1 MEILST
7 NAEGPL
13 AGLATSI
20 GRDPIT
26 WKSWQCLH
34 IELPETDQD
43 INCFAW
49 IKSIIESYLPNVEGR
64 TFFCHHRHI
73 YIICKDVTHDNL
85 EHIGD
90 LVCDFI
96 YAEHKVE
103 GFYRLYDLYNEGS
116 HFSDGFFKTMEL
128 VTCDQDIPEH
138 ILSRMQELTMHRM
151 IEKTDY
157 PGGYAVLDRVKVL
170 LVEDDPVTRWMV
182 RNALKHECD
191 LATVSEAHKA
201 FEMYASYQPDIVF
214 LDINLP
220 DANGYDV
227 LQWIIHNDPGA
238 AVVMFSSND
247 NLDNIASS
255 MDQGAR
261 GFIAKP
267 FLKEQLL
274 HYIHNHSR

>member
-20 GRDPIT
+20 GRDPAT
-26 WKSWQCLH
+26 WQDWLCLH
-34 IELPETDQD
+34 IDIPDTNLETD
-43 INCFAW
+43 CFVW
-49 IKSIIESYLPNVEGR
+49 IKSIIESYLPNIEGR
-64 TFFCHHRHI
+64 AFFCQHKNV
-73 YIICKDVTHDNL
+73 YIICKDIAHDNL
-85 EHIGD
+85 QQVGE

-96 YAEHKVE
+96 QSEQKITAHYH
-103 GFYRLYDLYNEGS
+103 LYDLGQDGS
-116 HFSDGFFKTMEL
+116 RFSDGFFKAMR
-128 VTCDQDIPEH
+128 VVSSDHDIPEN
-138 ILSRMQELTMHRM
+138 ILNRMQELTLFRM
-151 IEKTDY
+151 LEHTENPASSIGQHT
-157 PGGYAVLDRVKVL
+157 AKVL

-182 RNALKHECD
+182 RSALKHECD
-191 LATVSEAHKA
+191 FATVSEAHKA
-201 FEMYASYQPDIVF
+201 FDMYASYQPDIVF

-227 LQWIIHNDPGA
+227 LQWIMHNDPGA
-238 AVVMFSSND
+238 TVVMFSSNG

-255 MDQGAR
+255 MEQGAS

>member
-1 MEILST
+1 MFRIMEHEDNVQCRI
-7 NAEGPL
+7 
-13 AGLATSI
+13 GL
-20 GRDPIT
+20 
-26 WKSWQCLH
+26 
-34 IELPETDQD
+34 DQ
-43 INCFAW
+43 A
-49 IKSIIESYLPNVEGR
+49 
-64 TFFCHHRHI
+64 
-73 YIICKDVTHDNL
+73 
-85 EHIGD
+85 
-90 LVCDFI
+90 
-96 YAEHKVE
+96 
-103 GFYRLYDLYNEGS
+103 
-116 HFSDGFFKTMEL
+116 
-128 VTCDQDIPEH
+128 
-138 ILSRMQELTMHRM
+138 
-151 IEKTDY
+151 
-157 PGGYAVLDRVKVL
+157 KVL

-191 LATVSEAHKA
+191 LATVSEGHKA

-227 LQWIIHNDPGA
+227 LEWIIHNDPGA

-274 HYIHNHSR
+274 HYIHNHAR